1 MGVAPK
7 ISPGSLGSSHFFR
20 VRVWLWGVGVTE
32 TRGLRGEEEGT
43 VVTASLR
50 EEAEGARG
58 LWYSLSSSGRLCGD
72 LMVLLRGERG
82 DGRDS
87 VKALSPSSLS
97 LPHPSS

>member
-1 MGVAPK
+1 M
-7 ISPGSLGSSHFFR
+7 
-20 VRVWLWGVGVTE
+20 TE

-58 LWYSLSSSGRLCGD
+58 LWYSLSSSGRLRGD